1 MEILEH
7 LLGVCGEGH
16 MNLIHIS
23 LIVMAILYTTKVI
36 WSTSLWK

>member
-23 LIVMAILYTTKVI
+23 LIVMTILYLKNI
-36 WSTSLWK
+36 YILEK